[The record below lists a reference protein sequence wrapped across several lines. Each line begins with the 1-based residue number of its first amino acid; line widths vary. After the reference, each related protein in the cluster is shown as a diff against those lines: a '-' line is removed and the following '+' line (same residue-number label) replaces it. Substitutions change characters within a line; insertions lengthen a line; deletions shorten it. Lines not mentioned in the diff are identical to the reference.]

1 MNKKVGAIM
10 RDGLSRKA
18 EWTLAVLGLSVLTG
32 CGAPG
37 EGGFGVGDMLLT
49 AGTTLTPAQSAEIR
63 DVYCPT
69 IDVVDG
75 GAAIQVRGGGEA
87 GSVRSQVAL
96 GEVARECVGQPD
108 GSTLVRVGVEAR
120 ALMGAGGSSS
130 RYDVPIHI
138 VVKDGST
145 VFANRSRR
153 VAAAIPAGQTQTTV
167 SVIEEG
173 IVVPASYANS
183 FEIEVGLG
191 SQAAASR
198 RRG

>member
-1 MNKKVGAIM
+1 MKNGF
-10 RDGLSRKA
+10 SRKA
-18 EWTLAVLGLSVLTG
+18 GWTLAVFGLSALAG

-37 EGGFGVGDMLLT
+37 EGGIGVGEMLLT
-49 AGTTLTPAQSAEIR
+49 GGATRAPAQAAETR

-69 IDVVDG
+69 VEVVDG
-75 GAAIQVRGGGEA
+75 GAAIQVRGGGEG
-87 GSVRSQVAL
+87 GSLRSQIAL
-96 GEVARECVGQPD
+96 GEVARECIGQPD
-108 GSTLVRVGVEAR
+108 GTTLVRVGVEAR
-120 ALMGAGGSSS
+120 ALVGVGGSAG
-130 RYDVPIHI
+130 RYDVPIQI

-167 SVIEEG
+167 SVVEEG
-173 IVVPASYANS
+173 IVIPASYANS

-191 SQAAASR
+191 GRAPG

>member
-10 RDGLSRKA
+10 RDGLGRKA
-18 EWTLAVLGLSVLTG
+18 GWTFAVLGLSALTG

-49 AGTTLTPAQSAEIR
+49 AGTTQAPAQRAAVE

-69 IDVVDG
+69 IEVVEG
-75 GAAIQVRGGGEA
+75 GAALQVRGGGEE
-87 GSVRSQVAL
+87 GSIRSQIAL
-96 GEVARECVGQPD
+96 GEIARECIGQPD

-120 ALMGAGGSSS
+120 ALVGVGGAAG
-130 RYDVPIHI
+130 RYNVPIHI

-145 VFANRSRR
+145 VFANRSRS

-167 SVIEEG
+167 SVVEEG

-191 SQAAASR
+191 GRAATG

>member
-1 MNKKVGAIM
+1 MTK
-10 RDGLSRKA
+10 GLNGRA
-18 EWTLAVLGLSVLTG
+18 ARALAVLGVTALAG

-49 AGTTLTPAQSAEIR
+49 AGTTQPPAQSAAIG

-69 IDVVDG
+69 VDVTDG
-75 GAAIQVRGGGEA
+75 GAALQVRGGGEA
-87 GSVRSQVAL
+87 GSVRSQITL
-96 GEVARECVGQPD
+96 GEVARECIGQPD
-108 GSTLVRVGVEAR
+108 GSTLVKIGVEAR
-120 ALMGAGGSSS
+120 ALLGAGGSSG
-130 RYDVPIHI
+130 RYDIPVQI

-167 SVIEEG
+167 SIIEDG
-173 IVVPASYANS
+173 IVVPAAYANS

-191 SQAAASR
+191 GRAPAG

>member
-1 MNKKVGAIM
+1 MTK
-10 RDGLSRKA
+10 GLNGRA
-18 EWTLAVLGLSVLTG
+18 ARALAVLGVTALAG

-49 AGTTLTPAQSAEIR
+49 AGTTQPPAQSAAIG

-69 IDVVDG
+69 VDVTDG
-75 GAAIQVRGGGEA
+75 GAALQVRGGGEA
-87 GSVRSQVAL
+87 GSVRSQITL
-96 GEVARECVGQPD
+96 GEVARECIGQP
-108 GSTLVRVGVEAR
+108 
-120 ALMGAGGSSS
+120 
-130 RYDVPIHI
+130 
-138 VVKDGST
+138 DGST

-167 SVIEEG
+167 SIIEDG
-173 IVVPASYANS
+173 IVVPAAYANS

-191 SQAAASR
+191 GRAPAG

>member
-1 MNKKVGAIM
+1 MNKMGAIM
-10 RDGLSRKA
+10 REGLGRKA
-18 EWTLAVLGLSVLTG
+18 GWTLAVLSLSALTG

-49 AGTTLTPAQSAEIR
+49 AGTTQAPAQAAETR
-63 DVYCPT
+63 DVYCPA

-75 GAAIQVRGGGEA
+75 GAALQIRGGGEA
-87 GSVRSQVAL
+87 GAIRSQVAL
-96 GEVARECVGQPD
+96 GELARECIGQPD
-108 GSTLVRVGVEAR
+108 GSTLVKVGVEAR
-120 ALMGAGGSSS
+120 ALLGVGGSSG
-130 RYDVPIHI
+130 RFDVPIHI

-153 VAAAIPAGQTQTTV
+153 VAASIPAGQARTTV
-167 SVIEEG
+167 SVIEDG
-173 IVVPASYANS
+173 IVVPASSANS

-191 SQAAASR
+191 GPG

>member
-1 MNKKVGAIM
+1 MGKGMVRNAG
-10 RDGLSRKA
+10 
-18 EWTLAVLGLSVLTG
+18 WAVALLGLSSLAG

-49 AGTTLTPAQSAEIR
+49 GGMTQPPAQAAEIR

-69 IDVVDG
+69 VDVTDG
-75 GAAIQVRGGGEA
+75 GSSLQVRGGGDA
-87 GSVRSQVAL
+87 GSIRSQIAL
-96 GEVARECVGQPD
+96 GDIARECLGQPD
-108 GSTLVRVGVEAR
+108 GSTLVKVGVEAR
-120 ALMGAGGSSS
+120 ALLGVGGSAG
-130 RYDVPIHI
+130 RYDVPVQI

-153 VAAAIPAGQTQTTV
+153 VPASIPAGQTQTTV
-167 SVIEEG
+167 SVVEEG
-173 IVVPASYANS
+173 IVVPAASANS

-191 SQAAASR
+191 GRAAAG